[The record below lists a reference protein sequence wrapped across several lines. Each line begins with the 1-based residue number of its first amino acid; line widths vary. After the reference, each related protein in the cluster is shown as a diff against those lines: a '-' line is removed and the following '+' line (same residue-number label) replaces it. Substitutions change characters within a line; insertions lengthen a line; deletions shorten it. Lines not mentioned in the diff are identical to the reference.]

1 MLERRAADADA
12 KIAALEAA
20 AASNQAGAAALTA
33 ESSGGSEEEEDD
45 EDPLVWNINAMC
57 VLAWKAA
64 SPPPPPPS
72 AAARGALSGFQ
83 ALLRRIPLWTLRLL
97 PILIVFFEVPRV
109 RRDHR
114 TLARGFATESAH
126 TGAPLHSSTSVLRT
140 PDRHGAVRL
149 ARGRGA
155 AARRISAWRV
165 PVCEG
170 SPGARRCGCCPA
182 PGEAGRASRRRSS
195 RRKCRGRRASVRKH
209 A

>member
-20 AASNQAGAAALTA
+20 ALSNQAGAAALTA

-97 PILIVFFEVPRV
+97 PIFIVFFEVPRV

-114 TLARGFATESAH
+114 LLAREFATESAP
-126 TGAPLHSSTSVLRT
+126 TGAPLHSSRSALRA

-155 AARRISAWRV
+155 TARCIPAWSV
-165 PVCEG
+165 PMCEG

-182 PGEAGRASRRRSS
+182 PGELRAAVSPAGKR
-195 RRKCRGRRASVRKH
+195 RGRRASVRKR